1 MAITKEEIMDS
12 ITIKDTGHVEIRIT
26 TIILDDKEEIARSY
40 FRRVISP
47 EDEITDET
55 DQIKQICK
63 IARGR

>member
-12 ITIKDTGHVEIRIT
+12 ITIKDTGHVEIRIV
-26 TIILDDKEEIARSY
+26 TIILEDKTEIARSY
-40 FRRVISP
+40 FRRVINP

>member
-12 ITIKDTGHVEIRIT
+12 VTIKDTGHVEIRVT
-26 TIILDDKEEIARSY
+26 TIILDNKKEIARSY
-40 FRRVISP
+40 FRRVINP

-63 IARGR
+63 IARGQ